1 MIENKEEYK
10 AKSEELVR
18 EMTEKFDEISNVE
31 ELQRVYGSD
40 AKLCDIKKRLEDEA
54 RQVIQKHDEFTK
66 EFRDNLTAIVNKY
79 SIGEVLCFVT
89 NGGDLIDLSNAY
101 ARGAMI

>member
-1 MIENKEEYK
+1 MIENKEEYE
-10 AKSEELVR
+10 AKTKELVM
-18 EMTEKFDEISNVE
+18 EMTEKFDAISNVE
-31 ELQRVYGSD
+31 DLQSTFGSD

-66 EFRDNLTAIVNKY
+66 EFRDNITAIVNKY
-79 SIGEVLCFVT
+79 SIGEVLCFTT

-101 ARGAMI
+101 ASGKI

>member
-1 MIENKEEYK
+1 VIENKEEYE
-10 AKSEELVR
+10 AKTKELVM
-18 EMTEKFDEISNVE
+18 EMTEKFDAISNVE
-31 ELQRVYGSD
+31 DLQSTFGSD

-66 EFRDNLTAIVNKY
+66 EFRDNITAIVNKY
-79 SIGEVLCFVT
+79 SIGEVLCFTT

-101 ARGAMI
+101 ASGKI

>member
-1 MIENKEEYK
+1 MIENKEEYE
-10 AKSEELVR
+10 AKTKELVM
-18 EMTEKFDEISNVE
+18 EMTEKFDAISNVE
-31 ELQRVYGSD
+31 DLQSTFGSD

-101 ARGAMI
+101 ASGKI

>member
-1 MIENKEEYK
+1 MIEKKEEFK

-18 EMTEKFDEISNVE
+18 EMTDKFDEISNIE
-31 ELQRVYGSD
+31 ALQKDYGAD

-54 RQVIQKHDEFTK
+54 REVIHKHDEFTK

-79 SIGEVLCFVT
+79 SLGEVLFFVT
-89 NGGDLIDLSNAY
+89 NCGDLIDLSNAY

>member
-1 MIENKEEYK
+1 VIENKEEYE
-10 AKSEELVR
+10 AKTKELVM
-18 EMTEKFDEISNVE
+18 EMTEKFDAISNVE
-31 ELQRVYGSD
+31 DLQSTFGSD

-79 SIGEVLCFVT
+79 SIGEILCFTT

-101 ARGAMI
+101 ASGKI

>member
-1 MIENKEEYK
+1 MIENKEEYE
-10 AKSEELVR
+10 AKTKELVM
-18 EMTEKFDEISNVE
+18 EMTEKFDAISNVE
-31 ELQRVYGSD
+31 DLQSTFGSD

-66 EFRDNLTAIVNKY
+66 EVRDNLTAIVNKY
-79 SIGEVLCFVT
+79 SIGEILCFTT

-101 ARGAMI
+101 ASGKI